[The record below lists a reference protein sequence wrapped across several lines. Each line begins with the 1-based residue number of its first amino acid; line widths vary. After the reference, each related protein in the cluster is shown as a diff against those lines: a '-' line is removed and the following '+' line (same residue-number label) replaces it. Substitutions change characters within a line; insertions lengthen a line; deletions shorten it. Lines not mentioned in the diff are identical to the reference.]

1 MAKRALLIANVNL
14 ADDNNAGIAIKT
26 KGQAQGFIAH
36 NYSVDIVHNLGN
48 TIVINEQPLKQMI
61 GPSVLKKMTWFNN
74 LEGINHKD
82 YDIMWLR
89 HQVSTASMIAYLK
102 RALKQNPH
110 ITIIMDMPT
119 YPYVQEWSGLKGLMV
134 RTMDRHYRSH
144 LKNYVDLV
152 AHSGPELTI
161 FGIPTLSMT
170 NGIDI
175 DQFRESTPEEINH
188 THILAIGKW
197 RYWHGLDRILAGW
210 DEHAEASLHI
220 VGGGVY
226 LPKLKA
232 MCSERKHSKV
242 FFYGPLSG
250 SPLDKLAERCHIAI
264 GTLGIHRKGV
274 AINSSLKH
282 REYCS
287 RGIPFIYSSTDPD
300 FKNCTFAMQVPAHD
314 EAVPLSKLVAFD
326 RKCRDQNLRIQMRS
340 YAEDTLSWRQKI
352 SQVLAAI

>member
-14 ADDNNAGIAIKT
+14 ADDNNAGIAIKI
-26 KGQAQGFIAH
+26 KGQARGLQVYR
-36 NYSVDIVHNLGN
+36 YSVDIIHNSGN
-48 TIVINEQPLKQMI
+48 KIVRNETPLREIKGQSIQM
-61 GPSVLKKMTWFNN
+61 KMTWFNH
-74 LEGINHKD
+74 LKD
-82 YDIMWLR
+82 IDHQEYDLVWLR
-89 HQVSTASMIAYLK
+89 HQVSTASMAAYLK
-102 RALKQNPH
+102 RAKKENPQ
-110 ITIIMDMPT
+110 IKIVMDMPT
-119 YPYVQEWSGLKGLMV
+119 YPYDQEWSGLRGYIVKI
-134 RTMDRHYRSH
+134 MDRHYRSQLNH
-144 LKNYVDLV
+144 VVDLI
-152 AHSGPELTI
+152 AHSGPEKTI
-161 FGIPTLSMT
+161 FGIPTVPMT

-175 DQFRESTPEEINH
+175 DHFEESAPENSSH
-188 THILAIGKW
+188 THVLAIGKW

-220 VGGGVY
+220 VGGGAY

-232 MCSERKHSKV
+232 MCSERKLSKV

-250 SPLDKLAERCHIAI
+250 SPLDTLAQQCHVAI

-287 RGIPFIYSSTDPD
+287 RGIPFIYSSADPD
-300 FKNCTFAMQVPAHD
+300 FKNCTFAMEVPADD

-326 RKCRDQNLRIQMRS
+326 RKCRDQNLRKQMRS
-340 YAEDTLSWRQKI
+340 YAEDKLSWRQKI